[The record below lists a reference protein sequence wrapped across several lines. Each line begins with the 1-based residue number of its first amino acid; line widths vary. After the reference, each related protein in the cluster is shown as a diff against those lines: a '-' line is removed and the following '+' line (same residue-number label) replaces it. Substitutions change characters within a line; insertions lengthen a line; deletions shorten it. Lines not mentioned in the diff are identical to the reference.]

1 MLNADNSRLFR
12 PLLLQLFLLL
22 PRFGMEHVLDGLG
35 AAEEEPRR
43 EEDKG
48 EIEAAESEE
57 DAVVPP
63 LLGIVDVEAS
73 RVFVP
78 VPVLAEFANAV
89 HPRLDVTSSLGD
101 ELLRV

>member
-1 MLNADNSRLFR
+1 MPFRL
-12 PLLLQLFLLL
+12 
-22 PRFGMEHVLDGLG
+22 GVEHVLDGLG

-43 EEDKG
+43 EEDKC
-48 EIEAAESEE
+48 EIEGAEGEE

-63 LLGIVDVEAS
+63 LVGIVDVEAS

-78 VPVLAEFANAV
+78 VAVLAEFTDAV
-89 HPRLDVTSSLGD
+89 HTRLDVTSGLGD